1 MRSMNT
7 MGTDMKKVKRIVLG
21 VGHPWYSSTPTKGH
35 AYTNLQMTK
44 TPVPQSIL
52 LRQGKEELVEF
63 DPQGTGNWNKVRLV
77 MEVLK

>member
-1 MRSMNT
+1 MNKT
-7 MGTDMKKVKRIVLG
+7 LGKKARRRVVLG
-21 VGHPWYSSTPTKGH
+21 VGHPWYSATPTKGSAH
-35 AYTNLQMTK
+35 TCLQMTK

-52 LRQGKEELVEF
+52 FRQGKEELVEF